1 MLRSRSGSS
10 SELPGNSTVT
20 RNYNDDA
27 VAVDDRFIDWSH
39 VFANLSGATF
49 HQAVLRAAV
58 PENSLQ
64 WNATASPDTSTATS
78 SRISNQTD
86 LAINNSS
93 SSSSSSFTFLADYS
107 NPFQA
112 AVIFCLGWVFLT
124 ILCYCSFPTIPSEA
138 YRRERQ
144 AFFERRSRE
153 RRRRLRRLERL
164 ADPAWRQAAIERS
177 LTVQRIVSADEQGN
191 LTLGEPLTGL
201 GKNEGNDNEANYQED
216 ESSHT
221 SSYHSMEDGSEEST
235 CVICLEPFR
244 VGDVVA
250 WAKRQSSSGSQHGHS
265 TTIAGSD
272 SSTSNL
278 AEKQQE
284 EEGEVDCLHVFHRDC
299 IVPWLENKHDD
310 CPSCRKVILL
320 LHKKREDDEESQTD
334 LEHGHHHDDEDDHH
348 SSSSSSASGEEF
360 NNDSES
366 GLFVIM
372 HGLVSRARRASYSL
386 IGESINVITQYDS
399 TVPRTDEISADDDV
413 ELNSL
418 ASPSH
423 LRRVSSTGRTISFR
437 RFERS
442 NSLIPMRAKALKQS
456 SLSIENNDIPSA
468 LQLRRVVS
476 VGPGASPRRS
486 KAQDVLRDQHRSTH
500 LENDESI
507 APPRPSQII
516 PLKRVSSSSST
527 VTRRVTHS
535 RGNHECL
542 SEQSIDELDDDAKG
556 VSTSSMLRRSQS
568 PLRPSPLSTPV
579 LTRLRAMVDWSSSRT
594 IVDADM
600 DLSASSL
607 SHRVRFRK
615 SSFDWSEDDQ
625 GNDSQSSLTAPFRR
639 VSGTTPS
646 LLPSTSRPRRSSR
659 SSWCES
665 MSDDVAEDEVPAA
678 PNRAAFLEQ
687 HENLL
692 RSCGDESERS
702 DEEELNLM
710 PAIHRAPRRGSLGE
724 NELDEYGSD
733 YSNKDVEAAIAAAA
747 AQLR

>member
-1 MLRSRSGSS
+1 MPLSRLGGSS
-10 SELPGNSTVT
+10 ERTGKSTVA
-20 RNYNDDA
+20 RYRNDDV
-27 VAVDDRFIDWSH
+27 VAVEPIIDWNH
-39 VFANLSGATF
+39 AFANLSGGVTS
-49 HQAVLRAAV
+49 HQAVLRVAV

-64 WNATASPDTSTATS
+64 LNATASPDKSTATS

-86 LAINNSS
+86 LAINNTSS
-93 SSSSSSFTFLADYS
+93 SSSSSGTFIADFS

-112 AVIFCLGWVFLT
+112 AVIFCLGWVFLSV
-124 ILCYCSFPTIPSEA
+124 LCYCSFPTIPSEA

-144 AFFERRSRE
+144 VFFERRARE

-164 ADPAWRQAAIERS
+164 ADPAWRRAAIERS

-191 LTLGEPLTGL
+191 LTLGEPLTNL
-201 GKNEGNDNEANYQED
+201 GKNEGSDNEANHQED

-250 WAKRQSSSGSQHGHS
+250 WTKRPYSLGSQHGHS
-265 TTIAGSD
+265 VTISSSSD
-272 SSTSNL
+272 SAASVL
-278 AEKQQE
+278 ANQQQE
-284 EEGEVDCLHVFHRDC
+284 EEEADCLHVFHRDC

-310 CPSCRKVILL
+310 CPSCRKVILQ
-320 LHKKREDDEESQTD
+320 LHNKRKGADETQTD
-334 LEHGHHHDDEDDHH
+334 LEHGNHDDEEDDD
-348 SSSSSSASGEEF
+348 SSSSSSVAGEEY
-360 NNDSES
+360 NNNAES

-386 IGESINVITQYDS
+386 IGESINVINQYDS
-399 TVPRTDEISADDDV
+399 MPRVDDISADDDV

-423 LRRVSSTGRTISFR
+423 LRRVNSTGRTMSFR

-442 NSLIPMRAKALKQS
+442 NSFIPKRAKALKQP
-456 SLSIENNDIPSA
+456 SLSIENNDIPPA

-486 KAQDVLRDQHRSTH
+486 KAQDVLRDQQRPTH

-527 VTRRVTHS
+527 VTRRFTHS
-535 RGNHECL
+535 KGNYECL
-542 SEQSIDELDDDAKG
+542 SERSIDELDDDAKG
-556 VSTSSMLRRSQS
+556 LGSSSMPRSSQS

-594 IVDADM
+594 IVVDADM

-625 GNDSQSSLTAPFRR
+625 GNDSHSSLTAPFRR
-639 VSGTTPS
+639 VSGTVPS
-646 LLPSTSRPRRSSR
+646 LLPSIPRLRRSSR

-665 MSDDVAEDEVPAA
+665 MSGDGTVDDVP
-678 PNRAAFLEQ
+678 AFLEQ
-687 HENLL
+687 HENLPG
-692 RSCGDESERS
+692 SCDDESARS

-710 PAIHRAPRRGSLGE
+710 PASHRTPRRESIGE
-724 NELDEYGSD
+724 NDLDEYGSD
-733 YSNKDVEAAIAAAA
+733 YSSKDVEAAIAAAA
-747 AQLR
+747 TQLR